1 MKQDFLRVAALL
13 LLATAGQAMA
23 SDRELCQAGHTV
35 MLMTEGECQA
45 YLDKRKS
52 FRRRGDLAELQ
63 QLDAL
68 MQKELMERAVACP
81 CAADAPVKV
90 ALSTKDGC

>member
-13 LLATAGQAMA
+13 LLATAGHAMA

-52 FRRRGDLAELQ
+52 FRRRGDLAGLQ
-63 QLDAL
+63 LRGTPNGISTGPLPAQVHASI
-68 MQKELMERAVACP
+68 VT
-81 CAADAPVKV
+81 
-90 ALSTKDGC
+90 LSLAIGAKPLPG